1 MQNQKEER
9 TTKQVIVP
17 AKYFLQ
23 EMAEDKDMVYPA
35 QVSVLGRTGGSTHTI
50 DSVAELLGITKA
62 KQFFECG
69 VIRATKKNGRMYVD
83 LMKEGKMTIDIARLP
98 HRRHLSILVRQ
109 DVAQLYSE
117 CYQ

>member
-1 MQNQKEER
+1 MKNQKER

-23 EMAEDKDMVYPA
+23 EVIEDTSMMYPV
-35 QVSVLGRTGGSTHTI
+35 QVSVVGRGGGSTHTI
-50 DSVAELLGITKA
+50 HSASEIQEILKA

-83 LMKEGKMTIDIARLP
+83 LMKEGNMLIPINLLP
-98 HRRHLSILVRQ
+98 HRYHMSTLVRK
-109 DVAQLYSE
+109 DVAQLYQE
-117 CYQ
+117 CYK